1 MAAARG
7 LNTSTIRWVSLGL
20 CLLTIPDVTA
30 FLQNPASV
38 GSTVSQ
44 MTPTQRASFHP
55 LGQSLSSDEEVVSTA
70 DVDTDEDAEQRL
82 GGEYGSGT
90 ANGIDGGEFLVGDGP
105 DRWDG
110 LLASTGLEGKLR
122 HVTDLPDER
131 TVSTFDVFCNRE
143 LKMEN
148 LKAIG
153 FDMDYTLARYQ
164 QPAFDKLA
172 FDGAKEKLVSKLG
185 YPKEVLD
192 FEYDHERWTRGLIID
207 TERGNFLK
215 IDRHKY
221 VRVAYHGL
229 EKIGSTTR
237 KVLYSKNFNKV
248 ESFSEKSYVN
258 MDTLF
263 QFVDAHLFALLID
276 LKDNGE
282 YDFLDFKTYSEVY
295 RDIRESV
302 DLCHRDGVI
311 KDEVAINPEKYIV
324 LDDGMIPML
333 RRYKKDGM
341 KLFLLTNSFWEY
353 TSTAMNYLYHG
364 KKVDEERQKKNEWL
378 ELFDL
383 VIAGSC
389 KPAFLLDPYLQLF
402 RVNMEDGSL
411 KNTDGIY
418 EINALPNGV
427 DDFLKEGIAFQG
439 GNWQHL
445 HKMMGVRSGDEILY
459 VGDHLY
465 SDVLRSKRTL
475 GWRSLFIMPELE
487 DEMKSFA
494 ATLPIRK
501 KIEYLRRLREEL
513 SRISEDVRRTGDLD
527 DPSVQKILEEMDE
540 DDAVIKSTLSP
551 LVEEWHRSFHPLW
564 GAMFNAGYQD
574 SRFAFFVQNYSCLY
588 TSRASNLGLLST
600 KKSFRTVMESVPN
613 DRLVFDPQTTLDD
626 TDPWV

>member
-1 MAAARG
+1 VTRSILVGILLGSLQLVSAFVDTKPFLPSPRLSRMQEVW
-7 LNTSTIRWVSLGL
+7 TSATMDSLPSASSTKL
-20 CLLTIPDVTA
+20 HQSSSPD
-30 FLQNPASV
+30 
-38 GSTVSQ
+38 G
-44 MTPTQRASFHP
+44 
-55 LGQSLSSDEEVVSTA
+55 GILSSA
-70 DVDTDEDAEQRL
+70 DVDSDEDAEQRL
-82 GGEYGSGT
+82 GDASNGEST
-90 ANGIDGGEFLVGDGP
+90 NGIDNKEFVVEGS
-105 DRWDG
+105 DRWEG
-110 LLASTGLEGKLR
+110 LLASTGLEGKLK
-122 HVTDLPDER
+122 HVGDLPKER
-131 TVSTFDVFCNRE
+131 KVSTFDIFCNRE
-143 LKMEN
+143 LKVEN

-153 FDMDYTLARYQ
+153 FDMDYTLAQYQ

-172 FDGAKEKLVSKLG
+172 FDGAKDKLVKSLG

-192 FEYDHERWTRGLIID
+192 FAYDHERWTRGLIID
-207 TERGNFLK
+207 TVRGNFLK

-221 VRVAYHGL
+221 VRVAYHGM
-229 EKIGSTTR
+229 EKIDSTTR

-263 QFVDAHLFALLID
+263 QFVDAQLFALLID

-282 YDFLDFKTYSEVY
+282 YESLDFKTYSEIY

-311 KDEVAINPEKYIV
+311 KDEVARNPEKYLVI
-324 LDDGMIPML
+324 DKGMIPML
-333 RRYKKDGM
+333 RRYKEDGM

-353 TSTAMNYLYHG
+353 TSTAMNYIYHE
-364 KKVDEERQKKNEWL
+364 KKVDEETQKKNEWL
-378 ELFDL
+378 ELFD
-383 VIAGSC
+383 VAIAGSC

-402 RVNMEDGSL
+402 RVNMQDGSL
-411 KNTDGIY
+411 KNTDGVF
-418 EINALPNGV
+418 EMNAMPNGV
-427 DDFLKEGIAFQG
+427 DDFLEEGKVFQG

-445 HKMMGVRSGDEILY
+445 HKLMGVRSGDEILY

-494 ATLPIRK
+494 KALPLRK
-501 KIEYLRRLREEL
+501 QIEYLRRLREEL
-513 SRISEDVRRTGDLD
+513 SRKAEEVRRESDKN
-527 DPSVQKILEEMDE
+527 DPLVQKILEEMDE
-540 DDAVIKSTLSP
+540 DEASIKSTLSP

-588 TSRASNLGLLST
+588 TSRASNLGLVST

-613 DRLVFDPQTTLDD
+613 DRLVFDPQTTLDEI
-626 TDPWV
+626 DPWE

>member
-1 MAAARG
+1 M
-7 LNTSTIRWVSLGL
+7 
-20 CLLTIPDVTA
+20 
-30 FLQNPASV
+30 
-38 GSTVSQ
+38 
-44 MTPTQRASFHP
+44 
-55 LGQSLSSDEEVVSTA
+55 
-70 DVDTDEDAEQRL
+70 
-82 GGEYGSGT
+82 
-90 ANGIDGGEFLVGDGP
+90 
-105 DRWDG
+105 
-110 LLASTGLEGKLR
+110 
-122 HVTDLPDER
+122 
-131 TVSTFDVFCNRE
+131 
-143 LKMEN
+143 
-148 LKAIG
+148 
-153 FDMDYTLARYQ
+153 
-164 QPAFDKLA
+164 
-172 FDGAKEKLVSKLG
+172 
-185 YPKEVLD
+185 
-192 FEYDHERWTRGLIID
+192 IID

-229 EKIGSTTR
+229 EKIDSTTR

-276 LKDNGE
+276 LKDHGE
-282 YDFLDFKTYSEVY
+282 HEFLDFKTYSEIY
-295 RDIRESV
+295 RHIRESV

-311 KDEVAINPEKYIV
+311 KDEVARNPEKYIV
-324 LDDGMIPML
+324 LDAGMIPML
-333 RRYKKDGM
+333 KRYKEDGM

-364 KKVDEERQKKNEWL
+364 KKVDEETQRKNEWM

-389 KPAFLLDPYLQLF
+389 KPAFMLDPYLQLF

-411 KNTDGIY
+411 KNTDGVF
-418 EINALPNGV
+418 EMNALPGGA
-427 DDFLKEGIAFQG
+427 DEFLETGKVFQG

-487 DEMKSFA
+487 YEMQVFSQK
-494 ATLPIRK
+494 LPLRK

-513 SRISEDVRRTGDLD
+513 SSKTEEIRRQNSNH
-527 DPSVQKILEEMDE
+527 DPSIQKLLQEMDE
-540 DDAVIKSTLSP
+540 DEAVIKSTLSP
-551 LVEEWHRSFHPLW
+551 LVERWHRSFHPLW

-588 TSRASNLGLLST
+588 TSRASNLGLVST
-600 KKSFRTVMESVPN
+600 RKSFRTVMESVPN
-613 DRLVFDPQTTLDD
+613 DRLVFDAQTSLDD
-626 TDPWV
+626 TDPWE